1 LIYTTSFALTDFSY
15 STSKLF
21 IMENKQF
28 KKLDT
33 ITELELFLKINEKNS
48 GLAAPLV
55 YLKSSKVFTLFSSGR
70 MIGGFV
76 LGEGSNLRT
85 VELGAQKGE
94 QNGLHC
100 RLVQPKHQ

>member
-1 LIYTTSFALTDFSY
+1 
-15 STSKLF
+15 
-21 IMENKQF
+21 MENQQF

-48 GLAAPLV
+48 GLAASLD

-85 VELGAQKGE
+85 VEFGAQEGE
-94 QNGLHC
+94 QNGLYS
-100 RLVQPKHQ
+100 RLVQSKLQ